1 MVDGIE
7 IAKSETL
14 KFLESFKVTKEITKE
29 LLMEVARTSLMT
41 KIHPDL
47 ANPLT
52 EIIVDSVLTIKKEDR
67 IDLHMVEIMHM

>member
-1 MVDGIE
+1 
-7 IAKSETL
+7 
-14 KFLESFKVTKEITKE
+14 
-29 LLMEVARTSLMT
+29 MEVAKTSLMT

-52 EIIVDSVLTIKKEDR
+52 EIIVDAVQCVQKEDR

>member
-52 EIIVDSVLTIKKEDR
+52 EIIVDSVFTIKKEDR